1 MKNIA
6 LEYTKQVWTAM
17 NQFMENEIFI
27 NNDLDKDK
35 TFDVRTVLP
44 KYYELKHTI
53 QHNDLFLV
61 RSFHI
66 DQLGPDNDGLTC
78 PAKTIAIYAHQE
90 DFSYKDL
97 PAIIKVT
104 NACRTIEE
112 VHLQ

>member
-1 MKNIA
+1 
-6 LEYTKQVWTAM
+6 M
-17 NQFMENEIFI
+17 NQFMEHEIFI

-66 DQLGPDNDGLTC
+66 D
-78 PAKTIAIYAHQE
+78 
-90 DFSYKDL
+90 
-97 PAIIKVT
+97 
-104 NACRTIEE
+104 
-112 VHLQ
+112 